1 MLNLGLKSYKDKN
14 INRACEVKTAK
25 ILIFFLLTSCL
36 AVPAA
41 AQRERY
47 TISAVNG
54 EFVVE
59 EAILQREVSFLADS
73 LEGGRALGRRGH
85 FEAGAWISRHFETF
99 GLKPLNGVWA
109 HSFRIGEERG
119 RNLLGLFPG
128 QSDKYVIVLAHYDCI
143 GGLAGRLYPGADSNA
158 SGTVAML
165 TLARMLYRMN
175 YLGKTYTHNVLFAA
189 VDAKERNSAG
199 SEDLMERV
207 REGKLVNPVTGTAIT
222 RDKILCVANLDI
234 IGSTLSPLA
243 SGRKDYLLAI
253 SDGRWNDAIRSLNR
267 KDGLGLD
274 LAFDYYGSR
283 DFTNIFYRRIGD
295 HVPFLKAG
303 IPCILFTSGIT
314 MRTNKETDDAASLD
328 YAVLRQRIILA
339 YYWLVRQI

>member
-1 MLNLGLKSYKDKN
+1 M
-14 INRACEVKTAK
+14 
-25 ILIFFLLTSCL
+25 
-36 AVPAA
+36 
-41 AQRERY
+41 
-47 TISAVNG
+47 
-54 EFVVE
+54 
-59 EAILQREVSFLADS
+59 
-73 LEGGRALGRRGH
+73 
-85 FEAGAWISRHFETF
+85 
-99 GLKPLNGVWA
+99 
-109 HSFRIGEERG
+109 
-119 RNLLGLFPG
+119 
-128 QSDKYVIVLAHYDCI
+128 
-143 GGLAGRLYPGADSNA
+143 
-158 SGTVAML
+158 
-165 TLARMLYRMN
+165 
-175 YLGKTYTHNVLFAA
+175 
-189 VDAKERNSAG
+189 DAKERNSAG
-199 SEDLMERV
+199 SEDLMERI

-253 SDGRWNDAIRSLNR
+253 SDGRWNDTIRSLNR

-303 IPCILFTSGIT
+303 IPCMLFTSGIT

>member
-1 MLNLGLKSYKDKN
+1 MLNLDLKSYKDTN

-25 ILIFFLLTSCL
+25 ILIFFLLGACL

-59 EAILQREVSFLADS
+59 EATLQREVSFLADS

-85 FEAGAWISRHFETF
+85 FEAGAWISR
-99 GLKPLNGVWA
+99 
-109 HSFRIGEERG
+109 
-119 RNLLGLFPG
+119 LFPG

-199 SEDLMERV
+199 SEDLMERI

-303 IPCILFTSGIT
+303 IPCMLFTSGIT

>member
-1 MLNLGLKSYKDKN
+1 MGLKSYKDKN

-36 AVPAA
+36 AGPAA
-41 AQRERY
+41 AQRDRY

-59 EAILQREVSFLADS
+59 EEILHREVSFLADS
-73 LEGGRALGRRGH
+73 LDGGRALGRRGH
-85 FEAGAWISRHFETF
+85 FEAGAWISRHYETF

-109 HSFRIGEERG
+109 HSFSIGEERG

-128 QSDKYVIVLAHYDCI
+128 QSDKYVIILAHYDCI

-165 TLARMLYRMN
+165 TLARMLYRMS
-175 YLGKTYTHNVLFAA
+175 YLGKEYTHNVLFAA

-199 SEDLMERV
+199 SEDLMERI

-222 RDKILCVANLDI
+222 RDNGETVGFAGEHSGDMLLKNEGLQNYGNMLITANIPVD
-234 IGSTLSPLA
+234 
-243 SGRKDYLLAI
+243 
-253 SDGRWNDAIRSLNR
+253 NR

-303 IPCILFTSGIT
+303 IPCMLFTSGIT

>member
-1 MLNLGLKSYKDKN
+1 M
-14 INRACEVKTAK
+14 I
-25 ILIFFLLTSCL
+25 I
-36 AVPAA
+36 
-41 AQRERY
+41 
-47 TISAVNG
+47 
-54 EFVVE
+54 
-59 EAILQREVSFLADS
+59 
-73 LEGGRALGRRGH
+73 
-85 FEAGAWISRHFETF
+85 
-99 GLKPLNGVWA
+99 
-109 HSFRIGEERG
+109 
-119 RNLLGLFPG
+119 
-128 QSDKYVIVLAHYDCI
+128 LAHYDCI

-165 TLARMLYRMN
+165 TLARMLHRMS
-175 YLGKTYTHNVLFAA
+175 YLGKEYTHNVLFAA

-222 RDKILCVANLDI
+222 REKILCVANLDI

-253 SDGRWNDAIRSLNR
+253 SDGRWNDTIRSLNR

-303 IPCILFTSGIT
+303 IPCMLFTSGIT